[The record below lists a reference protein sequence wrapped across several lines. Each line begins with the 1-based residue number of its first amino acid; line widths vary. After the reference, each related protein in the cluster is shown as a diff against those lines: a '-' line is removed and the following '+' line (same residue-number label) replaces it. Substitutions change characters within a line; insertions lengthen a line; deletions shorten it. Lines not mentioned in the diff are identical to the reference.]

1 MFENAKHLFESWK
14 RLVSDPAA
22 LVTWVVLS
30 ILTTVAGPFGSY
42 ELFSPALRAVYWPT
56 LIGAGLLIGSAVR
69 VLVEERMSTRGIW
82 PGSIV
87 TAAINVVLFTPPLT
101 VITQWLGG
109 PGSRVP
115 NVWEFAFFVFAG
127 SLGVGAL
134 RHVMADAL
142 AEAPPPAPEETLPKL
157 IARLPG
163 PQQGPLVRLSVRD
176 HYVVIHTARGTGTLL
191 MRFADAMAETDPV
204 EGLQV
209 HRSHWVAV
217 SEVAGS
223 VRRAGRTL
231 LVMKDGA
238 EVPVSRGFQ
247 AAVAE
252 RWPGPR
258 PAASAGRSPAAPSA
272 PPLRQAPSAPPA
284 PGRW

>member
-1 MFENAKHLFESWK
+1 MFQNGKHLFESWK
-14 RLVSDPAA
+14 RVVSAPAA
-22 LVTWVVLS
+22 LVTWFVLS
-30 ILTTVAGPFGSY
+30 ILTTLAGPFGSY
-42 ELFSPALRAVYWPT
+42 EVFSPALRAVYWPA
-56 LIGAGLLIGSAVR
+56 LIGSGLLVGSAVR
-69 VLVEERMSTRGIW
+69 VLVEERLSTRGIW
-82 PGSIV
+82 PGSVVI
-87 TAAINVVLFTPPLT
+87 AAINVVLFTPPLT

-127 SLGVGAL
+127 SLGVGAV

-142 AEAPPPAPEETLPKL
+142 AEAPPPGPEEALPKL
-157 IARLPG
+157 IARLPS
-163 PQQGPLVRLSVRD
+163 PQQAPLVRLSVRD

-191 MRFADAMAETDPV
+191 MRFADAMAETGPV

-223 VRRAGRTL
+223 VRRSGRTL

-252 RWPGPR
+252 RWPAPR
-258 PAASAGRSPAAPSA
+258 PAASAGRSPAARSA
-272 PPLRQAPSAPPA
+272 PPLHPAPSAPPA